1 MGYFQVRY
9 DSRVVIYDRRGFI
22 RLATACC
29 CLRRGSV
36 STSDPNE
43 SHHRMG
49 VLVIKS
55 SYPIKH
61 FVRVWAWD
69 FKVWFYPRF
78 VVKVFPMKLILMI
91 EQQLSNQM
99 KSNQTVFS
107 LTERV
112 KMSPEAKKVFQE
124 IKSCV
129 RILSA
134 QSEVVKIDEGP
145 ILQKNF
151 FGVTRGAFGF
161 LRQKNM
167 WNLSNCLSCCTFENL

>member
-1 MGYFQVRY
+1 M
-9 DSRVVIYDRRGFI
+9 
-22 RLATACC
+22 
-29 CLRRGSV
+29 
-36 STSDPNE
+36 
-43 SHHRMG
+43 
-49 VLVIKS
+49 
-55 SYPIKH
+55 
-61 FVRVWAWD
+61 
-69 FKVWFYPRF
+69 
-78 VVKVFPMKLILMI
+78 VKVFPMKLILMI
-91 EQQLSNQM
+91 EQL
-99 KSNQTVFS
+99 SNQTVFS

-167 WNLSNCLSCCTFENL
+167 